1 LSHLAPPPAW
11 KIRALITITLVKHPS
26 SEKVTSRFRDSLHAR
41 LGLIDATG
49 GRNVSAV
56 PNFQATACFYSQNT
70 ATVDFVAEK
79 FCARSAKNRGGGRK
93 VFAP

>member
-1 LSHLAPPPAW
+1 LRLNF
-11 KIRALITITLVKHPS
+11 T
-26 SEKVTSRFRDSLHAR
+26 R

-49 GRNVSAV
+49 GRNVSAA

-79 FCARSAKNRGGGRK
+79 ILRAGCEE
-93 VFAP
+93 